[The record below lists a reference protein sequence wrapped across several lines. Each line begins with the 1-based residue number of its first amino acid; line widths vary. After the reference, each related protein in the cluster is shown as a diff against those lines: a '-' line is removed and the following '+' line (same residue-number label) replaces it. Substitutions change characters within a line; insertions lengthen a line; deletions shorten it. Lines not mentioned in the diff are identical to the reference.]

1 MQPVSDGQDENQS
14 LDLRPERLFE
24 FQEDRKLAL
33 QHEAKRESRDE
44 DERGG
49 NKAIQQIQIVKL
61 RSLANGVQDRGIAD
75 VGLDHGQHGKST
87 NNVDEQQSLLF
98 GTIHRIF
105 NAEPAEKNFVKA
117 LRALRTLR

>member
-1 MQPVSDGQDENQS
+1 MQPVSDGQDEQQS

-24 FQEDRKLAL
+24 FQEERKLAL

-49 NKAIQQIQIVKL
+49 NKSIQQIQIVKL

-87 NNVDEQQSLLF
+87 NNVDKQQSLLF

-105 NAEPAEKNFVKA
+105 NAEPAEKI
-117 LRALRTLR
+117 L